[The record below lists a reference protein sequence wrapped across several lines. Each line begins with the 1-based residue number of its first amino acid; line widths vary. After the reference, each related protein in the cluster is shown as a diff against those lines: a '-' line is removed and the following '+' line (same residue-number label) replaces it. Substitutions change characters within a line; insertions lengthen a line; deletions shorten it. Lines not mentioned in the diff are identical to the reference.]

1 MRVRNFN
8 IEDFKEFY
16 KEVKADLIEY
26 GFKEIQEVKHI
37 LSLDLRGTKTYGRCK
52 KMTSNALEATIY
64 LNKTYADSTTVQRIK
79 NTIMHELIHSIKGC
93 SGHTGLWKQIAKI
106 VSYRSQGKYDI
117 KRLSTSC
124 PDFRD
129 TIIHEKGSQKVRP
142 YKYIIVCNHCG
153 QEFKYKT
160 EGKVVKDIKIG
171 REDNYKCPRCKEKNF
186 SVKEVI

>member
-16 KEVKADLIEY
+16 EEVKADLIEY

-64 LNKTYADSTTVQRIK
+64 LNKTYADSTTIQRIK

-93 SGHTGLWKQIAKI
+93 SGHTGLWKQIAEI

-129 TIIHEKGSQKVRP
+129 TIIHEKGPQFKK
-142 YKYIIVCNHCG
+142 YKYIITCTNCHK
-153 QEFKYKT
+153 EFKYER
-160 EGKVVKDIKIG
+160 EGQVVKNFKRGRSSGYRCPTCRKSSFELKIL
-171 REDNYKCPRCKEKNF
+171 
-186 SVKEVI
+186 